1 MTDLH
6 PEVLKMIEAGPQ
18 RINRA
23 DSSYVDANYVKET
36 PEEFASRI
44 ALRAVELERE
54 LNQGW
59 PQPVLTFCNLLV
71 PDDSPLLD
79 DEAWVRDA
87 VTIPN
92 EDGNCPLVIALDRH
106 VAGMDAINLA
116 KQRAIRR
123 RGKP

>member
-1 MTDLH
+1 M
-6 PEVLKMIEAGPQ
+6 A
-18 RINRA
+18 
-23 DSSYVDANYVKET
+23 
-36 PEEFASRI
+36 
-44 ALRAVELERE
+44 ALAVEKERE

-92 EDGNCPLVIALDRH
+92 EHGNCPLVIALDRH

>member
-1 MTDLH
+1 MADLH
-6 PEVLKMIEAGPQ
+6 PEVLALIEAGPQ
-18 RINRA
+18 RKRIDHVSGEHYWR
-23 DSSYVDANYVKET
+23 DET
-36 PEEFASRI
+36 PQEFARRCVQ
-44 ALRAVELERE
+44 RAVELERE

-92 EDGNCPLVIALDRH
+92 EHGNCPLVIALDRH

>member
-1 MTDLH
+1 MSIH
-6 PEVLKMIEAGPQ
+6 PEVLALIEAGPT
-18 RINRA
+18 A
-23 DSSYVDANYVKET
+23 
-36 PEEFASRI
+36 EEREHWGEHGNFVPFARRI

-92 EDGNCPLVIALDRH
+92 EHGNCPLVIALDRH

>member
-1 MTDLH
+1 MADLH
-6 PEVLKMIEAGPQ
+6 PEVLALIEAGKIESAPY
-18 RINRA
+18 A
-23 DSSYVDANYVKET
+23 DGQVDIET
-36 PEEFASRI
+36 DEEFARRI